1 MERHY
6 RILFVV
12 IISGTACKQ
21 QAPKTAT
28 VTFGQVIDRTGSN
41 ATPSWADSIRLAVG
55 TANQALKQAGRSD
68 LRFQVAEENSGN
80 APEMARAAALRLKQQ
95 GVKALITDSS
105 QDAIA
110 INMLEY
116 DGDPAHAL
124 EMPVVC
130 MACTTPAINDPRASD
145 PDPVTQAALR
155 NGKGWSF
162 RTAMSSAYQARVL
175 AHMLIAAGKNGDL
188 NGDGHFKL
196 SIYASDD
203 PYGRGFADSL
213 KKDILELAP
222 RASVEQIFH
231 DVKAVPGEYNWAA
244 DVKKLIDKHNENTG
258 KNDGVPDTVV
268 TISFAKFEIK
278 FTKAYIESG
287 TKVRLLHTHNFRA
300 QRVLEALPGLLEGH
314 EGTSQAVLGEGN
326 SGRVFSDDLKA
337 LTGQPPAFRDSSAYD
352 AAMSLMLATLQAM
365 KRHNLDDAEQVT
377 GAMIRDAMRAINDK
391 NGEPV
396 EAGIAGFARAVQFI
410 HHGKAIDYQGASGPC
425 DYDEH
430 GDVVTQ
436 LARFRVQG
444 QQFVDVEKF
453 DCVHDRECPM
463 LKEVGRK

>member
-55 TANQALKQAGRSD
+55 TANQALKQAGRSE
-68 LRFQVAEENSGN
+68 LRFEVAEESSGN

-130 MACTTPAINDPRASD
+130 MACTTPASN
-145 PDPVTQAALR
+145 
-155 NGKGWSF
+155 
-162 RTAMSSAYQARVL
+162 
-175 AHMLIAAGKNGDL
+175 
-188 NGDGHFKL
+188 
-196 SIYASDD
+196 D

-213 KKDILELAP
+213 KKDVLELAP

-410 HHGKAIDYQGASGPC
+410 RAGKAIDYQGASG
-425 DYDEH
+425 
-430 GDVVTQ
+430 
-436 LARFRVQG
+436 A
-444 QQFVDVEKF
+444 
-453 DCVHDRECPM
+453 
-463 LKEVGRK
+463 